1 MRVALPAAK
10 LWQTLLRPNRLNQQ
24 NAVLFRKSFPANGPR
39 RLISYEMKELLI
51 KAGPKVT
58 VINSPIPTPN
68 KDQVVIKVVA
78 VGSNPKDW
86 KRPEWRGNVINQGD
100 DVAGYVHA
108 VGENVTEFKPGDR
121 VAAFHEMG
129 GPGGG
134 LAAMTAAMAL
144 FSRLP
149 LPMPWSPAKKP
160 TPLIIYGASSAVGCF
175 AIQLAKRANIHP
187 LLCVA
192 GKGASHVETLIDRS
206 KGDTIIDYRQGPNAV
221 AQGFRDALRAN
232 GLQEVKYG
240 FDVISGNESWK
251 PMVKVMD
258 PHGAI
263 TLLLPYPES
272 DIPQTMSHVRTAV
285 GGSHG
290 GPGTRDY
297 DPDLAYVFF
306 RLFAKGLADG
316 WFKGHPYEIRKGGLD
331 GVEGAL
337 ADLKAGKAS
346 AVKYVFRVE
355 DTPGLGRKDG
365 TE

>member
-1 MRVALPAAK
+1 
-10 LWQTLLRPNRLNQQ
+10 
-24 NAVLFRKSFPANGPR
+24 
-39 RLISYEMKELLI
+39 MKELLV

-68 KDQVVIKVVA
+68 ADQVVVKVVA

-86 KRPEWRGNVINQGD
+86 KRPEWRGNAINQGD
-100 DVAGYVHA
+100 DVAGYVHV

-134 LAAMTAAMAL
+134 YAEYALAWAYTTFHLPKKTSFEEAATIPLAAMTAAMAL

-149 LPMPWSPAKKP
+149 LPMPWSPAKEP

-206 KGDTIIDYRQGPNAV
+206 KGDTIIDYRQGPKAV

-232 GLQEVKYG
+232 DLKEVKYG

-251 PMVKVMD
+251 PMIEVMD

-272 DIPQTMSHVRTAV
+272 DIPPTMSHVRTAV
-285 GGSHG
+285 GGSHK

-316 WFKGHPYEIRKGGLD
+316 WFKGHPFEIRKGGLD
-331 GVEGAL
+331 GVEDAL

-355 DTPGLGRKDG
+355 DTQGLGRKDG
-365 TE
+365 RV